1 MRIEVIWA
9 PNSRAGMTSAIAQYG
24 ENVVLLSNRKIGSRS
39 RLLVGLD
46 SKIQATDTLE
56 LRDIKSVNH
65 VVPPTIVR
73 EAKDYE
79 LITNLVKNELAK
91 FKKET
96 EAEHYRKV
104 NYGGVAKR
112 IFGQSGVSRELS
124 NLLSN
129 DLSTDANSLEI
140 SDHVISKL
148 TESLPETIEIDLGT
162 KTHVL
167 CGNYGSG
174 KTSIAIKF
182 GLKLLELCE
191 TPPILVSYKQGL
203 TPSSASMEAISK
215 SLGIPIFEVSDID
228 TLKLIESHLSS
239 DGILIVDT
247 ATRNISEEILLIK
260 DNLQSVNFHLIAA
273 SDSYAAAQE
282 HLISVANWSS
292 FIITRL
298 DLAPC
303 QWPIIETLIREKIPL
318 SLGSRSANI
327 NDGLVR
333 VTKETLAKR
342 SEELLRKNFDSDEAL
357 TDNSRLNPHSFNQ
370 LKANQ

>member
-65 VVPPTIVR
+65 VVPPTMVR

-282 HLISVANWSS
+282 HLISAANWSS
-292 FIITRL
+292 IIITRL

-318 SLGSRSANI
+318 SLGSRSSNI

-342 SEELLRKNFDSDEAL
+342 SEELLRKSFDSDETL
-357 TDNSRLNPHSFNQ
+357 THNERLYPQGFNQ